1 MASGSTPAPGS
12 SPLVAANGVV
22 ALAAVPPRGSRRP
35 RGRRRVAVQDLP
47 FGSVGRGGAV
57 GVQDEPPAAAVDAD
71 VVVELAQQHAL
82 THGGFAAVFLVLQ
95 VVHVAPGGGPPA
107 PGPGAAAVAEED
119 GAADAGRDGVGVADV
134 QRQRRGVVRGGEQG
148 GAQPAGDAG
157 RAGDEVDGEPGDGVA
172 QRLHR
177 VGGEPLPGA
186 AAGAGRGPGGAGP
199 AASARDTPAPA
210 AGPAVPGAVMVAVVR
225 AGIVAIAL
233 TDIRAVQGD
242 AGRGQRQADDL

>member
-35 RGRRRVAVQDLP
+35 RGRRRMAVQDLALGP
-47 FGSVGRGGAV
+47 VSRRGPV

-71 VVVELAQQHAL
+71 VGVELAQQPAL
-82 THGGFAAVFLVLQ
+82 THGGFAAVGLVLQ
-95 VVHVAPGGGPPA
+95 VVHVAPGGGSPA
-107 PGPGAAAVAEED
+107 PGPGAAAVAELD

-134 QRQRRGVVRGGEQG
+134 QRQRRGVVRGCEEG

-177 VGGEPLPGA
+177 VGGEPLAGA
-186 AAGAGRGPGGAGP
+186 AAGAGRGPRP
-199 AASARDTPAPA
+199 ASCGTPRAVTVA
-210 AGPAVPGAVMVAVVR
+210 AGVVQADVAIVAV
-225 AGIVAIAL
+225 AGCA
-233 TDIRAVQGD
+233 GD
-242 AGRGQRQADDL
+242 YA